1 MSETDADREADSGS
15 GADADADDIRALEN
29 RRFEALVTGDLDGF
43 AEIAH
48 PELAYTHSSGTL
60 DTLDSYLTKCASGFF
75 VYHWI
80 EHPID
85 RITVIGD
92 TAIVIGEMRADLS
105 VNGVHRKLENRS
117 LAVWTRVDG
126 KWKFLAYQATARN

>member
-1 MSETDADREADSGS
+1 MSETDADT
-15 GADADADDIRALEN
+15 GAIRALEN
-29 RRFEALVTGDLDGF
+29 RRFEALVAGDLDGF
-43 AEIAH
+43 TEITH
-48 PELAYTHSSGTL
+48 PELVYTHSSGTL
-60 DTLDSYLTKCASGFF
+60 DTLDSYLAKCASGFF

-85 RITVIGD
+85 RITVVGD
-92 TAIVIGEMRADLS
+92 TAIVIGDMRADLS

-126 KWKFLAYQATARN
+126 QWKFLAYQATARN